1 MTKAYNRIKEILGYE
16 TVTKEKYEEIQELY
30 FDLDADETGI
40 VDVVDNTLEQRFISD
55 QLDFDPR
62 V

>member
-16 TVTKEKYEEIQELY
+16 TVTKEKYDEIQELY

-62 V
+62 I